1 MDGQSDQQLIA
12 QERDAEITL
21 SPAHLYYRN
30 QLATAAEGTDEHRI
44 HQAINNAQ
52 FFINQS
58 PNREKPSLSE
68 KVPGSMMM
76 DLAIHGVVLPP
87 PIQLELLVWIGLP
100 VLKYV
105 TKCFQNWLKCWSYLW
120 CWMAICFIP
129 ADLIILSQYFVE
141 LWDFLLLAHKSLESM
156 TTYCVWLT
164 VNHGKFKM
172 ISIYR
177 FYMHTNVTLVK

>member
-1 MDGQSDQQLIA
+1 MLLKWTTMSSESSGNSAWKI
-12 QERDAEITL
+12 L
-21 SPAHLYYRN
+21 SR
-30 QLATAAEGTDEHRI
+30 
-44 HQAINNAQ
+44 
-52 FFINQS
+52 
-58 PNREKPSLSE
+58 
-68 KVPGSMMM
+68 
-76 DLAIHGVVLPP
+76 VVLPP

-156 TTYCVWLT
+156 TTYCVWST
-164 VNHGKFKM
+164 INHGKFKL
-172 ISIYR
+172 ISIHR
-177 FYMHTNVTLVK
+177 FFMYTNVTLMKNK